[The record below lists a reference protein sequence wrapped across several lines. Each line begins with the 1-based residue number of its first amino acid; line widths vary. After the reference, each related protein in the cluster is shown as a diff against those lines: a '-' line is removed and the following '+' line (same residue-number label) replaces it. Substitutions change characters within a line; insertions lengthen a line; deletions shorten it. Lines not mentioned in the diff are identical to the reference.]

1 MKEIITQKA
10 ENIRGVIR
18 YLQKFKNALIVIYI
32 DENIIESELFL
43 SHIQDIS
50 LLHKA
55 GLKVILVP
63 GARKRIDEI
72 LSASNIVCQYKD
84 DIRVTSEDAMP
95 LIKMAAFDVS
105 NIIMTSLAANKITA
119 VIGNWVR
126 SRAKGVFDGFDF
138 GTAGEIDKLQIESIN
153 TVLNDGFIPIFPCIG
168 WNEAGHPY
176 NISSVSLAQQIAM
189 NLNADKLFYLME
201 SPNLNKDNFLVPD
214 DFPLAQNGDIPAMDL
229 EELDLFVSKNRSAK
243 PDSNSS
249 GKTNVLTLLE
259 KAKVACLNGVSRV
272 HILDGNIDGV
282 LPSEIFSDLGSGTMI
297 YKSNYGGIRP
307 MEQTDI
313 PSVLAIQKPFVEAQ
327 KLLPRTEQQLSAELS
342 DFIVYEVDGGVH
354 ACAAL
359 HLYSDTGVGAGRGD
373 SNVSGGCS
381 ECVCGW
387 DQGEIAAVAVEQ
399 KFDHM
404 GIGAKMIH
412 FLIEKAKKQQLKS
425 VFILTTQA
433 ADVFEKLGFKPDD
446 ISTLPQKRKEK
457 WSPERNSKL
466 FRLDLQ

>member
-189 NLNADKLFYLME
+189 NL
-201 SPNLNKDNFLVPD
+201 
-214 DFPLAQNGDIPAMDL
+214 Q
-229 EELDLFVSKNRSAK
+229 
-243 PDSNSS
+243 
-249 GKTNVLTLLE
+249 
-259 KAKVACLNGVSRV
+259 
-272 HILDGNIDGV
+272 
-282 LPSEIFSDLGSGTMI
+282 
-297 YKSNYGGIRP
+297 
-307 MEQTDI
+307 
-313 PSVLAIQKPFVEAQ
+313 
-327 KLLPRTEQQLSAELS
+327 
-342 DFIVYEVDGGVH
+342 
-354 ACAAL
+354 
-359 HLYSDTGVGAGRGD
+359 
-373 SNVSGGCS
+373 
-381 ECVCGW
+381 
-387 DQGEIAAVAVEQ
+387 
-399 KFDHM
+399 
-404 GIGAKMIH
+404 
-412 FLIEKAKKQQLKS
+412 
-425 VFILTTQA
+425 
-433 ADVFEKLGFKPDD
+433 
-446 ISTLPQKRKEK
+446 
-457 WSPERNSKL
+457 
-466 FRLDLQ
+466 

>member
-55 GLKVILVP
+55 GLKVVIVP

-126 SRAKGVFDGFDF
+126 SRAKGVLDGFDF
-138 GTAGEIDKLQIESIN
+138 GTAGEIDKLQIDSIN

-176 NISSVSLAQQIAM
+176 NISSVSLAQQIAI
-189 NLNADKLFYLME
+189 NLKADKLFYLMA
-201 SPNLNKDNFLVPD
+201 SPNLNKDYFLVPD

-229 EELDLFVSKNRSAK
+229 EELDLFVSKNGGAK
-243 PDSNSS
+243 PASNSS

-359 HLYSDTGVGAGRGD
+359 HLYSDTGVSAGRGD
-373 SNVSGGCS
+373 SNVSGGGS
-381 ECVCGW
+381 EYAVAN
-387 DQGEIAAVAVEQ
+387 QGEIAAVAVEQ

>member
-359 HLYSDTGVGAGRGD
+359 HLYSDTA
-373 SNVSGGCS
+373 
-381 ECVCGW
+381 
-387 DQGEIAAVAVEQ
+387 
-399 KFDHM
+399 
-404 GIGAKMIH
+404 
-412 FLIEKAKKQQLKS
+412 
-425 VFILTTQA
+425 
-433 ADVFEKLGFKPDD
+433 
-446 ISTLPQKRKEK
+446 LP
-457 WSPERNSKL
+457 
-466 FRLDLQ
+466 

>member
-201 SPNLNKDNFLVPD
+201 SPNLNKDNFFVPD

-243 PDSNSS
+243 PASNSS

-359 HLYSDTGVGAGRGD
+359 HLYSDTGVDTVCGD
-373 SNVSGGCS
+373 SNVSGGGS

-387 DQGEIAAVAVEQ
+387 NQGEIAAVAVEQ

-446 ISTLPQKRKEK
+446 ISTLPQKRKEL

>member
-126 SRAKGVFDGFDF
+126 SRAKGVLDGFDF

-176 NISSVSLAQQIAM
+176 NISSVSLAQQIAI
-189 NLNADKLFYLME
+189 NLNADKLFYLMA
-201 SPNLNKDNFLVPD
+201 SPNLNKDNFSVPD

-229 EELDLFVSKNRSAK
+229 EELDLFVSKNGGVK
-243 PDSNSS
+243 PTSNSS

-282 LPSEIFSDLGSGTMI
+282 LPAEIFSDLGSGTMI

-359 HLYSDTGVGAGRGD
+359 HLYSDTGVGAGHGD
-373 SNVSGGCS
+373 SNVSGGGS

-387 DQGEIAAVAVEQ
+387 NQGEIAAVAVEQ

-446 ISTLPQKRKEK
+446 ISTLPQKRKEL